1 VLTSP
6 RGFMF
11 EFEGFILAGGAS
23 SRMGQNKAR
32 LRLGGQTFVAR
43 VAAALHVIAPQV
55 SVVSVRP
62 DSAGSNLP
70 VVPDVFRDC
79 GALGGLHAALKA
91 CRASWAAVVS
101 CDLPF
106 VTGELLSRLA
116 TRATPAHDAVAP
128 RQTDGRVQPLCALY
142 RPAVCLARAE
152 ELLRAGE
159 LRPRVLLQHVRT
171 RLVLPVELDDLPNS
185 DLLLM
190 NVNTPDDFARAQEI
204 IERQTIDD

>member
-1 VLTSP
+1 
-6 RGFMF
+6 
-11 EFEGFILAGGAS
+11 
-23 SRMGQNKAR
+23 MGRDKAR

-43 VAAALHVIAPQV
+43 IAAALHAITPQV
-55 SVVSVRP
+55 SVVSAR
-62 DSAGSNLP
+62 DTCAELNLP

-106 VTGELLSRLA
+106 LTGALLSRLA
-116 TRATPAHDAVAP
+116 PLATPAHDAVAP
-128 RQTDGRVQPLCALY
+128 RQADGRVQPLCALY

-159 LRPRVLLQHVRT
+159 LRPRVLLQQVRT

-190 NVNTPDDFARAQEI
+190 NVNTPADFARAQELI
-204 IERQTIDD
+204 KTLDPLSH